1 MTNPNSVK
9 LNWPVNRHPWLA
21 VNLSMIMPGLGQL
34 YAGRWLPALLLAA
47 LEVVA
52 AAIAAWSFLSP
63 QGNTLMGLVGL
74 MVVAFIYVAS
84 LFEAYRD
91 ISGASILSAGQS
103 VSQQLDRWFAV
114 FLSQLLPG
122 LGQFY
127 LHQTN
132 LGTIVIIVS
141 VLLMTAATL
150 RPALVPLVAALAALS
165 CYHAYRSAP
174 AEKSWGRE
182 FKYLLIITTIV
193 FVLRLLL
200 GLLPTWLGNSVQ
212 LFKIPSESM
221 APTLQLGDR
230 ILVSKAANYQPQPTD
245 IVVFQILDTDPLTGI
260 SRRRFF
266 VKRVIAI
273 PGQTI
278 AVQAGTVYRDQQAI
292 VEPYV
297 AEPPAYELPLAKVP
311 VNHYFVLGDNR
322 NDSVD
327 SHVWGFLPRSS
338 IVGKA
343 YKIALPFHRVRPL

>member
-1 MTNPNSVK
+1 
-9 LNWPVNRHPWLA
+9 
-21 VNLSMIMPGLGQL
+21 
-34 YAGRWLPALLLAA
+34 GRWLSGLLFAVLQ
-47 LEVVA
+47 VVA
-52 AAIAAWSFLSP
+52 VAIAGWSFLSP
-63 QGNTLMGLVGL
+63 EGSTLMGLVGL
-74 MVVAFIYVAS
+74 MVGAFIYVAS

-91 ISGASILSAGQS
+91 ISGASILSAAQS
-103 VSQQLDRWFAV
+103 VSQRFDRWFAV

-132 LGTIVIIVS
+132 LGTILMVVS
-141 VLLMTAATL
+141 VLLMTAATR
-150 RPALVPLVAALAALS
+150 RPVLVPLVAALAALS

-174 AEKSWGRE
+174 AEKSWRRE
-182 FKYLLIITTIV
+182 FSYLLMITTIV
-193 FVLRLLL
+193 FVLRLSL
-200 GLLPTWLGNSVQ
+200 GLLPTWLGQSVQ
-212 LFKIPSESM
+212 LFKIPSNSM

-245 IVVFQILDTDPLTGI
+245 IVVFQILDTNPITGN

-273 PGQTI
+273 PGQTV

-297 AEPPAYELPLAKVP
+297 AEPPAYELPPARVP

-322 NDSVD
+322 NDSID

-343 YKIALPFHRVRPL
+343 YKIALPLHRVKPL